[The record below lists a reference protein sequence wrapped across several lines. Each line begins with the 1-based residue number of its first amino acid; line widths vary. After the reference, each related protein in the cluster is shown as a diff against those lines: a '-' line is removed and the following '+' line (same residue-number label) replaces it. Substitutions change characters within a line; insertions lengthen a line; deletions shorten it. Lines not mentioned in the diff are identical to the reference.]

1 MTTTHWIN
9 PEAMEPVLG
18 TAESSADAER
28 PSGQRLRLGL
38 LDNTK
43 DNAHKLLQLIAERVR
58 QEFEADIVSRRK
70 GNATLGAAA
79 EILDELAA
87 GTDCVLTAMAD

>member
-9 PEAMEPVLG
+9 PEAMEPVLV
-18 TAESSADAER
+18 TAESTTGER
-28 PSGQRLRLGL
+28 LSGQRLRLGL

-43 DNAHKLLQLIAERVR
+43 DNAHKLLQSIAQRVS
-58 QEFEADIVSRRK
+58 QEFDTEIVSRRK